1 MRILVLGG
9 DGYLGWPTAVD
20 LASRGH
26 DVAVVDN
33 YVKRTIE
40 SKIGVTPLL
49 EVPRLHDRSRQLA
62 ANTGWNIEVF
72 IGDISKDYE
81 FLSHVLNAFEPEAIV
96 HYAEQP
102 SAPYSMAG
110 VEEAVFTQVNNVVGT
125 LNLAFAVAE
134 RDPSIHI
141 VKLGTMGEYGT
152 PEIPIEEGWLEITHG
167 GRHDRVLFPKRPHSI
182 YHLSKVHDSNNLEFM
197 CRTWGFRVTDLN
209 QGVVYGHRTNY
220 YDDAGFSTSFHYDGV
235 FGTVINR
242 FAVQAAMGMPL
253 TVYGAGGQTRGYLNI
268 KDTLECINL
277 ALLNP
282 ADAGEFRVFNQFTE
296 TFSVMDIARQVVE
309 AAGNIGIQASIAH
322 TDNPRNEKEEH
333 FYEAAHTGL
342 VGLGLQPHFMSHGLL
357 EELLRDIQPW
367 INRVNGGTILNSPT
381 WTGVV
386 ERTPTHAR

>member
-33 YVKRTIE
+33 YVKRSIE
-40 SKIGVTPLL
+40 RAIGVAPLVD
-49 EVPRLHDRSRQLA
+49 VPRLHARSSELTA
-62 ANTGWNIEVF
+62 ATGWNVEVF
-72 IGDISKDYE
+72 VGDIAKDYE
-81 FLSHVLNAFEPEAIV
+81 FISHVLNAFEPEAIV

-110 VEEAVFTQVNNVVGT
+110 VEEAVFTQVNNVAGT

-141 VKLGTMGEYGT
+141 IKLGTMGEYGT
-152 PEIPIEEGWLEITHG
+152 PEIAIEEGWIDINHK
-167 GRHDRVLFPKRPHSI
+167 GRSDRVLFPKRPHSI

-220 YDDAGFSTSFHYDGV
+220 YDESGFSTSFHYDGV
-235 FGTVINR
+235 FGTVVNR
-242 FAVQAAMGMPL
+242 FAIQACLGMPL
-253 TVYGAGGQTRGYLNI
+253 SVYGSGGQTRGYLNI

-277 ALLNP
+277 AAANP
-282 ADAGEFRVFNQFTE
+282 ADRGEFRVFNQFTE
-296 TFSVMDIARQVVE
+296 TFSVMNIAERMVQ
-309 AAGNIGIQASIAH
+309 AAQNVGMQATINHAE
-322 TDNPRNEKEEH
+322 NPRNEKEDH

-342 VGLGLQPHFMSHGLL
+342 VDLGLRPHLMSDGVL
-357 EELLRDIQPW
+357 EELLLDIRPLAD
-367 INRVNGGTILNSPT
+367 RVNRATIMNSPAWDAAVRHT
-381 WTGVV
+381 SPV
-386 ERTPTHAR
+386 